1 MGFDLMHD
9 EKLIRVF
16 SARDYEGHCN
26 DGAVLLVRAIED
38 GEPSSMSIRAQVLGS
53 YAKSRNVRPKS
64 PKK

>member
-1 MGFDLMHD
+1 MHD

-26 DGAVLLVRAIED
+26 DGAVLLVRAIEH
-38 GEPSSMSIRAQVLGS
+38 EEPPSSMSIRAQVLGS
-53 YAKSRNVRPKS
+53 YAKSRNVHPKS